1 MINKNTI
8 SLTGLIRQ
16 SVCPLVMV
24 SVLTACGSSSSDDA
38 GSDSTTETNTSTP
51 TTTNTAPVAN
61 AGSDQS
67 VVTGETITLNAS
79 GSSDADGDNLT
90 YSWSVSSMP
99 SGSNISLSNASSE
112 SASFI
117 ADVDGDYVI
126 ALVVNDGSEDSS
138 VDSVT
143 ISSAT
148 QSSDNTDPVSS
159 NDVWVVNE
167 SGEASAVLT
176 TNGADI
182 LVNVGSVTTTTV
194 DDKDYTYIQT
204 SGVPAYRVTMTQEMV
219 DSLNNRP
226 DADQAFISGATSASA
241 GDVIEF
247 GQDIGYDG
255 NEAGCTTGAGY
266 GYWPPGPVCPEDIN
280 AEVYLPKEPEPAA
293 ENCETGMST
302 QGLWVNG
309 AAVFTWSDG
318 QSYNNQGVWQSLAP
332 IQEVYDVDICG
343 GHAANGTYHQH
354 QYSSCLA
361 DLVGDTGNGHSP
373 IYGYAADG
381 YPIYGPWQA
390 DGVLAKSS
398 WVARDYE
405 SADSITGCGVAGER
419 SCQLV
424 DSLDPSAGTT
434 AVTTGPTTSDLV
446 PNLTGLV
453 EFTAVSGFYFED
465 YYWDS
470 SLSGDEVLDQH
481 NGHSDETRGYHYHVT
496 LTEDSD
502 GKQTPSFPFIFGPEY
517 YGELADNSVA
527 ACGFTGGG
535 PGGPPPR

>member
-1 MINKNTI
+1 MINNKPT
-8 SLTGLIRQ
+8 LLAGLIRKN
-16 SVCPLVMV
+16 VCPLVMV
-24 SVLTACGSSSSDDA
+24 SVLTACGGSS
-38 GSDSTTETNTSTP
+38 GSDSGSTTETNTDTSTP
-51 TTTNTAPVAN
+51 VAANTAPVAN

-67 VVTGETITLNAS
+67 VTTGETVTLDAGS
-79 GSSDADGDNLT
+79 SSDADGDTLT

-99 SGSNISLSNASSE
+99 TGSSVSLSNAT
-112 SASFI
+112 SASTNFV
-117 ADVDGDYVI
+117 ADIDGDYVI
-126 ALVVNDGSEDSS
+126 ALVVNDGSEDSN
-138 VDSVT
+138 VDTVT
-143 ISSAT
+143 VSSAT
-148 QSSDNTDPVSS
+148 QSSDNSDTVSG
-159 NDVWVVNE
+159 NDAWIVNE
-167 SGEASAVLT
+167 TGEAAVVLNS
-176 TNGADI
+176 NGADI
-182 LVNVGSVTTTTV
+182 LVNVSGISTTTV
-194 DDKDYTYIQT
+194 DDKEYTYIQT
-204 SGVPAYRVTMTQEMV
+204 SGIPAYKVTMTQ
-219 DSLNNRP
+219 DIIDGLNNRP
-226 DADQAFISGATSASA
+226 DADQAFITGTTTASV
-241 GDVIEF
+241 GDVVEF

-280 AEVYLPKEPEPAA
+280 AQVYLPKEPEPAE

-398 WVARDYE
+398 WVARDYDN
-405 SADSITGCGVAGER
+405 ADSITGCGVAGER

-434 AVTTGPTTSDLV
+434 TVSSGPSTTDQVS
-446 PNLTGLV
+446 NLTGLV
-453 EFTAVSGFYFED
+453 QFTAVSGFYFED

-470 SLSGDEVLDQH
+470 SLGGDEILDQH

-496 LTEDSD
+496 LTEDSE

-527 ACGFTGGG
+527 ACGFTGG

>member
-1 MINKNTI
+1 MINKKIT
-8 SLTGLIRQ
+8 SLAGLIRQ
-16 SVCPLVMV
+16 NVCPLVMV
-24 SVLTACGSSSSDDA
+24 SVLTACGGSSGGDSSSD
-38 GSDSTTETNTSTP
+38 TTADTNTSTP
-51 TTTNTAPVAN
+51 IASNTAPVAN
-61 AGSDQS
+61 AGNDQS
-67 VVTGETITLNAS
+67 VITGDTITLDAS
-79 GSSDADGDNLT
+79 GSSDADGDSLS
-90 YSWSVSSMP
+90 YSWSISSLP
-99 SGSNISLSNASSE
+99 AGSNISLSNANSQ

-117 ADVDGDYVI
+117 VDVDGDYVI
-126 ALVVNDGSEDSS
+126 ALVVNDGTEDSNT
-138 VDSVT
+138 DTVT
-143 ISSAT
+143 ISSTT
-148 QSSDNTDPVSS
+148 QSSGNTDPVSS
-159 NDVWVVNE
+159 NGAWVVNDN
-167 SGEASAVLT
+167 GEAAVVLN

-182 LVNVGSVTTTTV
+182 LVNVTDVTTTTV
-194 DDKDYTYIQT
+194 NDKEYTYIQT
-204 SGVPAYRVTMTQEMV
+204 SGIPAYKVTMTQEII
-219 DSLNNRP
+219 DSLNSRP
-226 DADQAFISGATSASA
+226 DANRAFITGATSASV

-280 AEVYLPKEPEPAA
+280 AQVYLPKEPEPAV
-293 ENCETGMST
+293 ENCETGMAT

-361 DLVGDTGNGHSP
+361 DLVGDTGNDHSP
-373 IYGYAADG
+373 VYGYAADG

-405 SADSITGCGVAGER
+405 NVDSITGCGVAGER
-419 SCQLV
+419 SCQLI
-424 DSLDPSAGTT
+424 DSLDPGAGTT
-434 AVTTGPTTSDLV
+434 TVASGPSTSDQV
-446 PNLTGLV
+446 SNLTGLV
-453 EFTAVSGFYFED
+453 QFTAVSGFYFED

-470 SLSGDEVLDQH
+470 SLSGEEVLDQH
-481 NGHSDETRGYHYHVT
+481 NGHSDEARGYHYHVT
-496 LTEDSD
+496 LTEDSE

-527 ACGFTGGG
+527 ACGLTGG